1 MRPMMD
7 FSGLRVLVVEDELL
21 VALALEDILND
32 MGCEIVGP
40 VSQIEEAET
49 FARTRDLDAAIL
61 DVNVRGR
68 LIYPVAEV
76 LAARGVPVLFCS
88 GYSDTAVLPAPFRA
102 LPQVAKPYD
111 ESALRRAME
120 KAFGHLRAEGRA
132 QGSVRA

>member
-1 MRPMMD
+1 MGTMND

-40 VSQIEEAET
+40 FSHLEEAEAQ
-49 FARTRDLDAAIL
+49 ARSAELDAAIL

-68 LIYPVAEV
+68 LIYPVAEI
-76 LAARGVPVLFCS
+76 LGERGVPVLFCS
-88 GYSDTAVLPAPFRA
+88 GYADTPVLPAPFRS

-111 ESALRRAME
+111 EAALRRAME
-120 KAFGHLRAEGRA
+120 SAFGEACRTRDASPA
-132 QGSVRA
+132 S

>member
-1 MRPMMD
+1 MID

-40 VSQIEEAET
+40 FSQIEEAESA
-49 FARTRDLDAAIL
+49 ARSERLDAAIL

-68 LIYPVAEV
+68 LIYPVAEL
-76 LAARGVPVLFCS
+76 LAQRGVPVLFCS
-88 GYSDTAVLPAPFRA
+88 GYADTPVLPQPFRS

-111 ESALRRAME
+111 EIALRRAME
-120 KAFGHLRAEGRA
+120 KAFGAVREPGAMRA
-132 QGSVRA
+132 